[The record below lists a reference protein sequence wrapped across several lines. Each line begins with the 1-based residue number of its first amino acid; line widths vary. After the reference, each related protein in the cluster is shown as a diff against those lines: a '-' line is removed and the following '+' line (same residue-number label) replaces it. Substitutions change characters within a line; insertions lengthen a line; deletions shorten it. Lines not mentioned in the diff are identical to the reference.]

1 MTLKFPRFETTAFHP
16 PPWLKPIIPRDTR
29 LSDLF
34 YFHFTRIYIYIF
46 FLFPS
51 SRYLTV
57 IPGFFIDE
65 NGWKSRWKEKRGNEC
80 GEEGKGKKERI
91 DLRFKLLEEFF
102 SKLYPKQILCAAA
115 ATLSWIII
123 IAVKGANET
132 SITYTR

>member
-34 YFHFTRIYIYIF
+34 YFHFTRIYIY
-46 FLFPS
+46 FLPFS

-57 IPGFFIDE
+57 ILGFFIDE

-80 GEEGKGKKERI
+80 GEEWKEERI

>member
-1 MTLKFPRFETTAFHP
+1 MKMGGNRGGKKREETSA
-16 PPWLKPIIPRDTR
+16 
-29 LSDLF
+29 
-34 YFHFTRIYIYIF
+34 
-46 FLFPS
+46 
-51 SRYLTV
+51 
-57 IPGFFIDE
+57 E
-65 NGWKSRWKEKRGNEC
+65 KSE
-80 GEEGKGKKERI
+80 KGKEERI